1 MRARRRSGWIGSRRS
16 AGKGG
21 VVKGEL
27 SATAGGDCAG
37 GFIRRSFLFYLQ
49 TRVPT
54 VLPVWSESWR
64 APCRGGALEMVG
76 FKEKEAGPPYA
87 GGARGIAQALLHY
100 AAVDHIRCKA
110 SHEAER
116 AHATDLRRAPPQL

>member
-76 FKEKEAGPPYA
+76 FKEKP
-87 GGARGIAQALLHY
+87 
-100 AAVDHIRCKA
+100 
-110 SHEAER
+110 
-116 AHATDLRRAPPQL
+116 DLRTPEEREASLKHFSITRL